1 MWEKRLRGVTDPIL
15 TMESDSLLS
24 GAPLMSIQRLRLPLP
39 MQEIRFNPLVR
50 KILSSWKWQPA
61 PVFLP
66 WKEWW
71 AIALPFPPKIY
82 TLLGRL

>member
-1 MWEKRLRGVTDPIL
+1 MLENSLRGVADPIL

-24 GAPLMSIQRLRLPLP
+24 GAPLMSIKRLCLPLP

-50 KILSSWKWQPA
+50 KILSRREWQPA

-66 WKEWW
+66 WKE
-71 AIALPFPPKIY
+71 
-82 TLLGRL
+82 